1 MGRVLDFPRL
11 RNFGLEFTSGRSKF
25 SFLFD
30 GGGLATY
37 FKINSGGVCVVN
49 IFFGLQKKSP
59 EK

>member
-1 MGRVLDFPRL
+1 ML

-25 SFLFD
+25 NSLFD